1 MSAPFDK
8 QKMFELLYQACV
20 RAQEKGKFNLREAS
34 VIQVAADY
42 FKKGVKTDDINNDP
56 SAFQVLVSALEL
68 AQLRGGVFSLE
79 EASNLYN
86 EFLRLSEWA
95 KSLEPVAAASTEEA
109 TSVPT
114 STRQGKERAM

>member
-1 MSAPFDK
+1 MSAPFDIP
-8 QKMFELLYQACV
+8 KMFELLYQACV

-86 EFLRLSEWA
+86 DFLRLAEWA
-95 KSLEPVAAASTEEA
+95 KTLEPVAAATESTSSPA
-109 TSVPT
+109 VSK
-114 STRQGKERAM
+114 GKERASM